1 MEQTIQAAQQFNKS
15 KNKYFKMDENKRLR
29 DDSVSM
35 IINNHVLWSMGAG
48 FIPIPLAD
56 LVAVTYIQMDMIKQ
70 LCRIYNIDYK
80 ETELKATLAAVTSA
94 GLAKA
99 GAGRLVKFIPVIGS
113 ALGGVAVSALS
124 GASTYA
130 VGHAFKIHFEHGGT
144 FLDFD
149 LNKLKKS
156 YNDLFEKGKQV
167 AADLKK
173 EQEKVRK
180 ESVQSEKPEGTPE
193 SGRDIIA
200 ELKALG
206 ELKEAGLISE
216 EEFTALKK
224 KLIS

>member
-1 MEQTIQAAQQFNKS
+1 
-15 KNKYFKMDENKRLR
+15 MDENKRLK
-29 DDSVSM
+29 DDSVNM

-56 LVAVTYIQMDMIKQ
+56 MVAVSYIQMDMIKQ
-70 LCRIYNIDYK
+70 LCKIYNIDYK
-80 ETELKATLAAVTSA
+80 DNELKATLTSITSA
-94 GLAKA
+94 GLVKA
-99 GAGRLVKFIPVIGS
+99 GAGRLVKMIPVVGS

-130 VGHAFKIHFEHGGT
+130 VGHAFRLHFEQGGT

-156 YNDLFEKGKQV
+156 YNDLFEKGKKV
-167 AADLKK
+167 ASEMKQ

-180 ESVQSEKPEGTPE
+180 ESEKVAEDKEMPK
-193 SGRDIIA
+193 SGQDIIN
-200 ELKALG
+200 ELKALA
-206 ELKEAGLISE
+206 ELKEAGLITE
-216 EEFTALKK
+216 EEFAALKK

>member
-1 MEQTIQAAQQFNKS
+1 
-15 KNKYFKMDENKRLR
+15 MDENKRLR

-70 LCRIYNIDYK
+70 LCKIYSIDYK
-80 ETELKATLAAVTSA
+80 ETEIKATLAAVTSA

-99 GAGRLVKFIPVIGS
+99 GASRLVKLIPVIGS

-130 VGHAFKIHFEHGGT
+130 VGHAFRIHFEHGGT

-167 AADLKK
+167 ASDLKK
-173 EQEKVRK
+173 EQEKARK
-180 ESVQSEKPEGTPE
+180 ESVHTEKPEETPV
-193 SGRDIIA
+193 SGRDIVA

-206 ELKEAGLISE
+206 ELKESGLISE
-216 EEFTALKK
+216 EEFAALKK
-224 KLIS
+224 KILS

>member
-1 MEQTIQAAQQFNKS
+1 
-15 KNKYFKMDENKRLR
+15 MDENKRLR
-29 DDSVSM
+29 DDSVNM

-56 LVAVTYIQMDMIKQ
+56 MVAVTYIQMDMIKQ
-70 LCRIYNIDYK
+70 LCKIYNIDYK
-80 ETELKATLAAVTSA
+80 ENELKAILASITSA
-94 GLAKA
+94 GLVKA
-99 GAGRLVKFIPVIGS
+99 GAGRLVKLIPVVGS

-130 VGHAFKIHFEHGGT
+130 VGHAFRIHFEQGGT

-156 YNDLFEKGKQV
+156 YRDLFEKGKKV
-167 AADLKK
+167 AADLKE

-180 ESVQSEKPEGTPE
+180 EAAKEEKKEEKPK
-193 SGRDIIA
+193 SSSDIIT

-216 EEFTALKK
+216 EEFASLKK
-224 KLIS
+224 KLIGQ